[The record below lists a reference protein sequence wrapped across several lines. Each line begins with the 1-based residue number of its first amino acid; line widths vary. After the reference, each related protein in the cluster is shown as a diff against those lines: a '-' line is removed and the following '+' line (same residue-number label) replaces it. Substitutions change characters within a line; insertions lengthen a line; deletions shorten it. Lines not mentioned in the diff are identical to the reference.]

1 MTKRRFNSW
10 KKAVDQFKNESDP
23 VKKKAIYLRLRKIE
37 RSLEKSEQLKG
48 QKFRLTNDKSI
59 TKKNSATLGEG
70 EEESRKLLF
79 NFFGGGEPT
88 LRVKKNPRLGNL
100 RVSRKRLEEMEVES
114 DSTTKEVKEG
124 EPEPLQET
132 TATLRGRTISSEEEK
147 EIRLIADRF
156 FTSFPEKQEPS
167 DRTALERFGF
177 FSQKDP
183 KRFNE
188 IYESMFGKPYKE
200 DSPIIDLFTKIDGSK
215 PTMRPPTDSK
225 LRRKVEF
232 EEGGA
237 QGAKS
242 IPDPVPAS
250 ESLIEPDPTP
260 VPGNPNEGVSDTTT
274 TTPRVDPTVQTTSSV
289 PIVDIE
295 TPVEGSPPVATAA
308 TAATAAPST
317 FTDASVGKRTDKTD
331 EKEIGKE
338 DASRSKKTID
348 RLKEEIKAYHLVYDD
363 NIPEFK
369 KKAHTKDRDD
379 ALQSNDVE
387 KVRKHHKSMETKI
400 RQYFKTTNLRIGVI
414 YDIGS
419 LGGNLSSIVAPTAG
433 TFTDASVGKRT
444 NPIIPPTTAPSVP
457 TITASGIL
465 RGIGGADKIRKTIN
479 RTDPFGRAIAGEV
492 NPPRGGLHSH
502 QQEPIRKLIPKPPV
516 PKPKPSFVYPPQVVV
531 DSPYRSTLNR
541 PIIPARSMIRL
552 KTGKKATLLC

>member
-1 MTKRRFNSW
+1 MSKRRFNSW

-37 RSLEKSEQLKG
+37 RALEKSEQLKD

-59 TKKNSATLGEG
+59 TKKNSAALGEG

-88 LRVKKNPRLGNL
+88 LKVKKNPRLGNL
-100 RVSRKRLEEMEVES
+100 RVSRKKLKEMEVES

-124 EPEPLQET
+124 EPKPLQET
-132 TATLRGRTISSEEEK
+132 TATLRGKTISKEEEK

-156 FTSFPEKQEPS
+156 FTSMPTKQEPS
-167 DRTALERFGF
+167 DRTALERFRF
-177 FSQKDP
+177 FSKKDP

-188 IYESMFGKPYKE
+188 IYSSMFGKPYKE

-215 PTMRPPTDSK
+215 PTMRPATDSNI
-225 LRRKVEF
+225 RGRKVEF
-232 EEGGA
+232 EVGGA
-237 QGAKS
+237 QGARS

-260 VPGNPNEGVSDTTT
+260 VPGNPNEGVSETTT
-274 TTPRVDPTVQTTSSV
+274 TTPRVDPTVQTTSTT

-295 TPVEGSPPVATAA
+295 TPVEGSPPVAPVTTAP
-308 TAATAAPST
+308 T
-317 FTDASVGKRTDKTD
+317 TDKTD

-338 DASRSKKTID
+338 DTSRSKKTID

-379 ALQSNDVE
+379 ALQSNDIE
-387 KVRKHHKSMETKI
+387 KVRRHHKSMETKI
-400 RQYFKTTNLRIGVI
+400 REYFKTTNLRIGVI

-419 LGGNLSSIVAPTAG
+419 LGGNLSSIVAPTA
-433 TFTDASVGKRT
+433 A

-465 RGIGGADKIRKTIN
+465 RGIGGADKIRKTIT

-531 DSPYRSTLNR
+531 DSPYRATLNR
-541 PIIPARSMIRL
+541 PLIPAIPSIRL
-552 KTGKKATLLC
+552 KSGKKATLLC

>member
-1 MTKRRFNSW
+1 MSKRRFNSW

-37 RSLEKSEQLKG
+37 RALEKSEQLKG

-59 TKKNSATLGEG
+59 TKNNSATLGEG

-79 NFFGGGEPT
+79 NFFGGSEPT
-88 LRVKKNPRLGNL
+88 LKVKKNPRLGNL
-100 RVSRKRLEEMEVES
+100 RVSRKRLKEMEIES
-114 DSTTKEVKEG
+114 DSTTKEVPEVKEG
-124 EPEPLQET
+124 EPVPLQQT
-132 TATLRGRTISSEEEK
+132 TAILRGRTISKEEEK

-156 FTSFPEKQEPS
+156 FTSFPKKTEPS
-167 DRTALERFGF
+167 DRTALERFRF
-177 FSQKDP
+177 LSKKDP

-188 IYESMFGKPYKE
+188 IYQSMFGKPYKE
-200 DSPIIDLFTKIDGSK
+200 DRPIIDLFTKIDGSK

-225 LRRKVEF
+225 LRGKVEF
-232 EEGGA
+232 EVGGA

-260 VPGNPNEGVSDTTT
+260 VAPTSQEGVSDPTTT
-274 TTPRVDPTVQTTSSV
+274 TRVDPTVQTTSTT

-295 TPVEGSPPVATAA
+295 TPVEGSPPVAPITTAP
-308 TAATAAPST
+308 TAPTAPT
-317 FTDASVGKRTDKTD
+317 TDKTD
-331 EKEIGKE
+331 EKEIAKE
-338 DASRSKKTID
+338 DTSRSKKTID

-369 KKAHTKDRDD
+369 KKTHTKDRDD
-379 ALQSNDVE
+379 ALQSNDIE
-387 KVRKHHKSMETKI
+387 KVRRHHKSMETKI
-400 RQYFKTTNLRIGVI
+400 REYFKTTNLRIGVI

-419 LGGNLSSIVAPTAG
+419 LGGNLSSIVAPT
-433 TFTDASVGKRT
+433 

-457 TITASGIL
+457 TVTASGIL
-465 RGIGGADKIRKTIN
+465 RGIGGADKIRKTID
-479 RTDPFGRAIAGEV
+479 RTDPFGKAIAGEV

-541 PIIPARSMIRL
+541 PIIPAIPRIKL
-552 KTGKKATLLC
+552 KSGKKATLLC